1 MSKIIIKES
10 DLVKLIET
18 AMDLDIYVQP
28 MKYDTDN
35 GNKDIEQST
44 EEIVSKLKELLYMF
58 KTGKKTTT
66 TLSGDLYGVL
76 DQINDLYD
84 KIKYED

>member
-1 MSKIIIKES
+1 MSKIIIRES

-28 MKYDTDN
+28 MKYDANN